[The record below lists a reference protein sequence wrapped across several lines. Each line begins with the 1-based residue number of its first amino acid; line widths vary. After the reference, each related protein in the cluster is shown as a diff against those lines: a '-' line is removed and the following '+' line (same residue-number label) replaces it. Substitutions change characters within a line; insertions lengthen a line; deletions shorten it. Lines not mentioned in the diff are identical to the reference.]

1 MKLLWLS
8 VTAIAISGFVLW
20 LILGDVAVDLAGVG
34 LMFLAFWALA
44 AGVYGVFRAI
54 QSKGWV
60 DHG

>member
-1 MKLLWLS
+1 MRLLWLS
-8 VTAIAISGFVLW
+8 VTAIAIGGFVLW
-20 LILGDVAVDLAGVG
+20 LILGDVAVDLAGVA